1 MKNRYLIGEVC
12 KLFNTTRD
20 TLRHYENIGL
30 ISPRKDEKN
39 GYRYYDVEDL
49 NSLTDIFFFK
59 KLNLPLEDIKKAV
72 KNSTPEDIL
81 EIINHKE
88 KHLQRELNKIKE
100 LEKIL
105 NFMKLNV
112 ESCIK
117 NLNKLELRETVD
129 NFLFIEIAD
138 NSKFG
143 DFIDIIEGMID
154 LLEGKDAVNNI
165 LDYIN
170 FTFLLEDNN
179 LADYDIYKS
188 IKWGV
193 TLKKSYSFLQDTII
207 HDKIKVIPQ
216 NKYLYT
222 VIALDVE
229 KYEDWVQ
236 QIKNII
242 EENNIKVA
250 GSILGRMLLTEY
262 HDQDAIDYYEIFI
275 PVSSE

>member
-1 MKNRYLIGEVC
+1 MKNKYLIGEVC

-30 ISPRKDEKN
+30 VNPRKDLGN

-100 LEKIL
+100 LEKTL

-138 NSKFG
+138 NSKFD

-154 LLEGKDAVNNI
+154 LLEGKDYVNNI

-170 FTFLLEDNN
+170 FTFLLEDNY
-179 LADYDIYKS
+179 LADYDIYKN

-193 TLKKSYSFLQDTII
+193 TLKKSYSFLQDIMI
-207 HDKIKVIPQ
+207 HNKIKVIPQ

-222 VIALDVE
+222 VITLDVE
-229 KYEDWVQ
+229 KYEDWLQ

-262 HDQDAIDYYEIFI
+262 HDQNAIDYYEIFI
-275 PVSSE
+275 PVK

>member
-1 MKNRYLIGEVC
+1 MKKRYLIGEVC

-20 TLRHYENIGL
+20 TLRYYENKGL
-30 ISPRKDEKN
+30 VNPSKDEEN

-49 NSLTDIFFFK
+49 NSLTDIFSFK
-59 KLNLPLEDIKKAV
+59 KLKLPLDNIKKAV

-81 EIINHKE
+81 DIINQKE
-88 KHLQRELNKIKE
+88 KHLQEEMSKIKE
-100 LEKIL
+100 LQKTL
-105 NFMKLNV
+105 HFMKSNV
-112 ESCIK
+112 ESCIN
-117 NLNKLELRETVD
+117 NLNKLEVRQAVD

-138 NSKFG
+138 NSNFD

-154 LLEGKDAVNNI
+154 ILEGKDAINNI

-170 FTFLLEDNN
+170 FTFLIEDNN
-179 LADYDIYKS
+179 LTHCDIYKS

-193 TLKKSYSFLQDTII
+193 TLKKSYSFLQDAVI
-207 HDKIKVIPQ
+207 HNKIKLIPQ

-222 VIALDVE
+222 VIILDDE
-229 KYEDWVQ
+229 KYEDWLQ

-242 EENNIKVA
+242 EENNIKVV

-262 HDQDAIDYYEIFI
+262 HGDEAVDYYEVFI
-275 PVSSE
+275 PVE

>member
-1 MKNRYLIGEVC
+1 MKNKYLIGEVC

-30 ISPRKDEKN
+30 VNPRKDLGN

-100 LEKIL
+100 LEKTL

-117 NLNKLELRETVD
+117 NLNKLELKETVD

-138 NSKFG
+138 NSKFD

-154 LLEGKDAVNNI
+154 LLEGKDYVNNI

-170 FTFLLEDNN
+170 FAFLLEDNY
-179 LADYDIYKS
+179 LVDYDIYKN

-193 TLKKSYSFLQDTII
+193 TLKKSYSFLQDIMI
-207 HDKIKVIPQ
+207 HNKIKVIPQ

-222 VIALDVE
+222 VITLDVE
-229 KYEDWVQ
+229 KYEDWLQ

-262 HDQDAIDYYEIFI
+262 HDQNAIDYYEIFI
-275 PVSSE
+275 PVK

>member
-1 MKNRYLIGEVC
+1 MKNKYLIGEVC

-30 ISPRKDEKN
+30 VNPRKDLGN

-100 LEKIL
+100 LEKTL

-117 NLNKLELRETVD
+117 NLNKLELKETVD

-138 NSKFG
+138 NSKFD

-154 LLEGKDAVNNI
+154 LLEGKDYVNNI
-165 LDYIN
+165 LHYIN
-170 FTFLLEDNN
+170 FAFLLEDNY
-179 LADYDIYKS
+179 LVDYDIYKN

-193 TLKKSYSFLQDTII
+193 TLKKSYSFLQDIMI
-207 HDKIKVIPQ
+207 HNKIKVIPQ

-222 VIALDVE
+222 VITLDVE
-229 KYEDWVQ
+229 KYEDWLQ

-262 HDQDAIDYYEIFI
+262 HDQNAIDYYEIFI
-275 PVSSE
+275 PVK

>member
-1 MKNRYLIGEVC
+1 MKNKYLIGEVC

-30 ISPRKDEKN
+30 VNPRKDLGN

-100 LEKIL
+100 LEKNL

-117 NLNKLELRETVD
+117 NLNKLELKETVD

-138 NSKFG
+138 NSKFD

-154 LLEGKDAVNNI
+154 LLEGKDYVNNI

-170 FTFLLEDNN
+170 FSFLLEDNY
-179 LADYDIYKS
+179 LADYDIYKN

-193 TLKKSYSFLQDTII
+193 TLKKSYSFLQDIMI
-207 HDKIKVIPQ
+207 HNKIKVIPQ

-222 VIALDVE
+222 VITLDVE
-229 KYEDWVQ
+229 KYEDWLQ

-262 HDQDAIDYYEIFI
+262 HDQNAIDYYEIFI
-275 PVSSE
+275 PVK